1 MSNTRVRIKAL
12 RAEIKR
18 LEEEVD
24 RAWQQVRVL
33 KAREDR
39 RYADLAFS
47 DTSRELLKR
56 IEDALAD
63 LEFTAN
69 PRQAIPLRRESV
81 SKGKLSETPI
91 PGLATRRDRERLEEM
106 QRRLQRVLVWYE
118 QEQENDLLGRK
129 RVYVPRPRCQVCGDR
144 GQVGWTHCPKG
155 HGPYEQEG
163 E

>member
-1 MSNTRVRIKAL
+1 MGDTHVKIKAL
-12 RAEIKR
+12 RAEVER
-18 LEEEVD
+18 LEKEVD
-24 RAWQQVRVL
+24 QAWQQVRIL
-33 KAREDR
+33 KAREDK

-56 IEDALAD
+56 IEEALAD

-69 PRQAIPLRRESV
+69 PRQATPLLREPV
-81 SKGKLSETPI
+81 SKGKLSEAPI
-91 PGLATRRDRERLEEM
+91 PGLATRRDRERLEEV
-106 QRRLQRVLVWYE
+106 QRRLQRVLAWYE

-155 HGPYEQEG
+155 HGPYEREG